1 MSCNNCFNGCT
12 EIVSDQCVR
21 YTGIAIPELGINNGD
36 TLAAVELAITTYL
49 IDALDGSGINPI
61 VDPEIICNVIS
72 KYFAECAGCDGLSLN
87 ELLTAMIKAICDLQ
101 VQINAT
107 NATIAALE
115 DAYDVDCLS
124 EVVSDS
130 GTHDILQ
137 ATIDKLCTMNTAL
150 TGIISLIPTLVTA
163 DNVNDY
169 IAAYLA
175 TNPSSGLISNR
186 MVPFAVV
193 EYYGNKTGP
202 GSPNFDST
210 GAGTGDWAK
219 IYLCNGQ
226 NGTPDK
232 RGVVGVGTTDGS
244 MGGLDMP
251 IRTNPGTVGNPT
263 YVLNIPQGANT
274 VTLNTSQIPSHTHVL
289 TVNSAGDH
297 AHFTTVAGSETIN
310 SDNSLYDGTTV
321 GRYDF
326 GLTSRAYNAGGD
338 LFDYELTTTSGT
350 VNSGKTNTTGAHTH
364 TATAAVAGSGNS
376 HINYQPS
383 LPCYYIQYR
392 P

>member
-115 DAYDVDCLS
+115 DAYNVDCLS
-124 EVVSDS
+124 GVVSDS

-137 ATIDKLCTMNTAL
+137 ATITKLCEVNTSL
-150 TGIISLIPTLVTA
+150 TEVIASLTTYVTA
-163 DNVNDY
+163 DNIDSY
-169 IAAYLA
+169 IAAYLSN
-175 TNPSSGLISNR
+175 NPTSGLISNK

-193 EYYGNKTGP
+193 EYYGST
-202 GSPNFDST
+202 SYFSAT
-210 GAGTGDWAK
+210 GAGIGDWDK

-232 RGVVGVGTTDGS
+232 RGVVGVGVTDGT
-244 MGGLDMP
+244 MLGLTIP
-251 IRTNPGTVGNPT
+251 SRTNPSIPGNPL
-263 YVLNIPQGANT
+263 YKINVAQGVNT
-274 VTLNTSQIPSHTHVL
+274 IALNTAQIPSHSHSL
-289 TVNSAGDH
+289 TINSAGDH
-297 AHFTTVAGSETIN
+297 SHYIAVAETETN
-310 SDNSLYDGTTV
+310 SDANSLYNGTFA
-321 GRYDF
+321 GRNDL
-326 GLTSRAYNAGGD
+326 GLVTRALPTGQDDN
-338 LFDYELTTTSGT
+338 FDYELVTTEGPI
-350 VNSGKTNTTGAHTH
+350 NAGKTSTNGVHTH
-364 TATAAVAGSGNS
+364 TGSIGVFGSGES
-376 HINYQPS
+376 HDNYQPS

-392 P
+392 PY